1 MKLYLS
7 QSSAMEEN
15 HPALYFDASET
26 IDLGHATEG
35 GEGEDYVPIIYNM
48 ICDGRG
54 ADIKVYLDSI
64 TGLWVA
70 PSGVHYS
77 DVTVTP

>member
-1 MKLYLS
+1 MKLHLS

-15 HPALYFDASET
+15 HPAYYSDASET
-26 IDLGHATEG
+26 IDLGVSPYDE
-35 GEGEDYVPIIYNM
+35 EYVPIIYNA
-48 ICDGRG
+48 ICDPGG
-54 ADIKVYLDSI
+54 NDIKVYLHHE

-77 DVTVTP
+77 DIVVTL